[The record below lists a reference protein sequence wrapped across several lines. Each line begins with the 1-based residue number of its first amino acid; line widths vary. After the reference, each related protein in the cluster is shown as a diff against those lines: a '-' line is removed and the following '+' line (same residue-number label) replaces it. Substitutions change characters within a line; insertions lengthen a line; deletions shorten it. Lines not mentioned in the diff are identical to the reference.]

1 MYIYE
6 LPSHLRINEAIYQ
19 KNLKLIM
26 SEAEYI
32 PVTSENLYSALK
44 SGDASVLAVILI
56 YYDLYN
62 GDIKLNGNNFNL
74 SVKNLNID
82 TLIKYSDVIY
92 QYKDKISDY
101 SIVKNL
107 FFKLGQYDRV
117 IEIFNNGR
125 FTSNKNSQ
133 FDIANAYIAKKDFEQ
148 AFNVYKRLEARTENA
163 FELSYI
169 KREILKAELL
179 QKNYDPNISNKA
191 SPQINTKW
199 IESKLFIEDID
210 LGMIDVSKNVIFSM
224 LLMLPLYV
232 IKKIQNVIYGHQ
244 DEDEFLVSSQACVS
258 AIESLSELSDLKEVL
273 DIRAL
278 SMLKND
284 NINTL
289 ILNNFFINDKGN
301 FVGGELSPDNDEIY
315 VARTAKSMFKG
326 RLIHELGHSAINNV
340 FNNDVKPYKIN
351 DQVSEH
357 AYNMAITQCLKN
369 FYKALYK
376 TESPDF
382 ENRFEFGKK
391 LAQGYFDNSMYGYIK
406 KTIQSNFGDQ
416 AVEFLDGL
424 VDIYY
429 TEFYDIK
436 EYVAIK
442 NFLNVYQCYDADNE
456 HAEFIVR
463 YEELVASGFDNNSL
477 KTLQPLKDYIDKF
490 VKPEMQDFIATHE
503 YNHLLLCPREK
514 YIDQIEEDSFVNEA
528 LHDNYTNSTAG
539 HILEFCY

>member
-82 TLIKYSDVIY
+82 TLTKYSNVIY

-148 AFNVYKRLEARTENA
+148 AFNVYKRLEARTEDA

-179 QKNYDPNISNKA
+179 QKNYDSNISKKA

-232 IKKIQNVIYGHQ
+232 IKKIQNIIYGHQ

-289 ILNNFFINDKGN
+289 ILNNF
-301 FVGGELSPDNDEIY
+301 
-315 VARTAKSMFKG
+315 
-326 RLIHELGHSAINNV
+326 
-340 FNNDVKPYKIN
+340 
-351 DQVSEH
+351 
-357 AYNMAITQCLKN
+357 
-369 FYKALYK
+369 
-376 TESPDF
+376 
-382 ENRFEFGKK
+382 
-391 LAQGYFDNSMYGYIK
+391 
-406 KTIQSNFGDQ
+406 
-416 AVEFLDGL
+416 
-424 VDIYY
+424 
-429 TEFYDIK
+429 
-436 EYVAIK
+436 
-442 NFLNVYQCYDADNE
+442 
-456 HAEFIVR
+456 
-463 YEELVASGFDNNSL
+463 
-477 KTLQPLKDYIDKF
+477 
-490 VKPEMQDFIATHE
+490 
-503 YNHLLLCPREK
+503 
-514 YIDQIEEDSFVNEA
+514 
-528 LHDNYTNSTAG
+528 
-539 HILEFCY
+539 